1 MNRAVYPGSFDP
13 ITNGH
18 IDIIE
23 RGLAVFEQLTV
34 AVACHPS
41 KTGLF
46 SIEERIELIKK
57 AVGHDSRITVDSF
70 QGLLV
75 DYARQVDASVVLR
88 GLRAVS
94 DFEYEFQMANMNRHL
109 DSTVETCFMMTGAG
123 LFYVSS
129 SLVREVASLGG
140 DIDDLVHPT
149 TAVALNERY
158 GR

>member
-1 MNRAVYPGSFDP
+1 MNRVVYPGSFDP

-23 RGLAVFEQLTV
+23 RGLAVFEHLTV
-34 AVACHPS
+34 AVAIHPD

-46 SIEERIELIKK
+46 SIEERIELIHK
-57 AVGHDSRITVDSF
+57 AVGHDSRIIVDSF
-70 QGLLV
+70 EGLLV
-75 DYARQVDASVVLR
+75 DYAQRVGASVVLR

-94 DFEYEFQMANMNRHL
+94 DFEYEFQMANMNRNL
-109 DSTVETCFMMTGAG
+109 NSAVETCFMMTGAG

-129 SLVREVASLGG
+129 SLVREVARLGA

-149 TAVALNERY
+149 TAVALYTKYNR
-158 GR
+158 